1 MIISGALSIIG
12 VVVGAFLNEY
22 IHRKDFEKKVHG
34 AELLIKSE
42 IRTNVKNLNESI

>member
-12 VVVGAFLNEY
+12 VVGAFLNEY